1 MSESGFRKAI
11 GAIVLAAGGSRRLGF
26 PKQLLT
32 FRGSPL
38 VARATTAALD
48 AGARPVIVVLG
59 ADADLTVPVLMG
71 IDGVTTVINEG
82 WRTGVASSLTAGIAA
97 LLEHGELDGFLV
109 TLVDQPKIG
118 AASLQRLI
126 DAFDDNHRIVASSYA
141 ETIGVPAI
149 FGKELTDELLAL
161 TGDSGAKQFLLDR
174 EDCVTLV
181 EMPEAEMDVDTV
193 NDVDGMREAD
203 TTEWPQT

>member
-1 MSESGFRKAI
+1 MSEPRFSI
-11 GAIVLAAGGSRRLGF
+11 GALVLAAGGSRRLGF

-38 VARATTAALD
+38 VARAAGAALD

-59 ADADLTVPVLMG
+59 ADSDLTVPVLMG
-71 IDGVTTVINEG
+71 IDGITTVINEG
-82 WRTGVASSLTAGIAA
+82 WRSGVASSLTAGIAA

-118 AASLQRLI
+118 AAALQRLI
-126 DAFDDNHRIVASSYA
+126 DAFDDGHRIVASSYA

-149 FGKELTDELLAL
+149 FGKEFADELLKL
-161 TGDSGAKQFLLDR
+161 TGDTGAKQFLLDDPDR
-174 EDCVTLV
+174 VTLV
-181 EMPEAEMDVDTV
+181 EMPEAEMDIDTV
-193 NDVDGMREAD
+193 NDIDGMREAD
-203 TTEWPQT
+203 TTEWPKT

>member
-1 MSESGFRKAI
+1 VVSEPRFSI
-11 GAIVLAAGGSRRLGF
+11 GALVLAAGGSRRLGF

-38 VARATTAALD
+38 VARAAGAALD

-59 ADADLTVPVLMG
+59 ADSDLTVPVLMG
-71 IDGVTTVINEG
+71 IDGITTVINEG
-82 WRTGVASSLTAGIAA
+82 WRSGVASSLTAGIAA

-118 AASLQRLI
+118 AAALQRLI
-126 DAFDDNHRIVASSYA
+126 DAFDDGHRIVASSYA

-149 FGKELTDELLAL
+149 FGKEFADELLKL
-161 TGDSGAKQFLLDR
+161 TGDTGAKQFLLERAD
-174 EDCVTLV
+174 DVTLV
-181 EMPEAEMDVDTV
+181 EMPEAEMDIDTV
-193 NDVDGMREAD
+193 NDIDGMREAD
-203 TTEWPQT
+203 TTEWPKT

>member
-1 MSESGFRKAI
+1 VVSEPRFSI
-11 GAIVLAAGGSRRLGF
+11 GALVLAAGGSRRLGF

-38 VARATTAALD
+38 VARAAGAALD

-59 ADADLTVPVLMG
+59 ADSDLTVPVLMG
-71 IDGVTTVINEG
+71 IDGITTVINEG
-82 WRTGVASSLTAGIAA
+82 WRSGVASSLTAGIAA

-118 AASLQRLI
+118 AAALQRLI
-126 DAFDDNHRIVASSYA
+126 DAFDDGHRIVASSYA

-149 FGKELTDELLAL
+149 FGKEFADELLKL
-161 TGDSGAKQFLLDR
+161 TGDTGAKQFLLDDPDR
-174 EDCVTLV
+174 VTLV
-181 EMPEAEMDVDTV
+181 EMPEAEMDIDTV
-193 NDVDGMREAD
+193 NDIDGMREAD
-203 TTEWPQT
+203 TTEWPKT